1 MDSGIIQNA
10 IHNPTSEAASEI
22 MSNITPDL
30 VRDIM
35 PSVYGYILDGTD
47 PSEVMAEQ
55 TVDEILNVVET
66 DFLGES
72 VDFAIENFGQRIID
86 MLTGET
92 MLSIFERVAMMV
104 VNGTPS

>member
-10 IHNPTSEAASEI
+10 IREPTSEAASQI

-30 VRDIM
+30 VGDIM
-35 PSVYGYILDGTD
+35 PSVYGYIVNGTE

-55 TVDEILNVVET
+55 KVDEILDVVET
-66 DFLGES
+66 NFLDDT
-72 VDFAIENFGQRIID
+72 VDFAIDNFGQRIID

-104 VNGTPS
+104 VNGTAT